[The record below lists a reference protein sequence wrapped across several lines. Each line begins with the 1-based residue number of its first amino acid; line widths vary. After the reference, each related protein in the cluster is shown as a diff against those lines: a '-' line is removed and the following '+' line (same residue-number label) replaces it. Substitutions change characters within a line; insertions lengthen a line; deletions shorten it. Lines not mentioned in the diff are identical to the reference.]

1 MTDLLSR
8 SNSDR
13 PAPVHAG
20 HEFTYRQDSPYSY
33 LQDRWRADRNP
44 SARERLKRHA
54 QEMDRLR
61 TAEIARAKRAS
72 DNGDFEF
79 RVNPGLAT
87 GQGGELIPPAWLN
100 EYFATAPR
108 PARVLAAL
116 APNFPL
122 PAGCQSVNVPR
133 ITTGTSNAVIVP
145 GAADDDVDV
154 LTAASSSQV
163 VTLTGQA
170 DVSLQALE
178 LSPLGAALDWA
189 FFTDMAEAYDS
200 DLEYQLTNGTGPA
213 TAGAL
218 DQLLGI
224 MNVTGINSVT
234 YTSASPTGS
243 GMFPYFGQMAAKI
256 GDNRGLSPEIFLMRT
271 ARWGWL
277 MTSEDSSLRPLEI
290 PTLAGGSPECP
301 GSLIGWPAWMS
312 NSLPATQGTGG
323 NQDVM
328 IVCRPSDLIVFEA
341 NPVTS
346 ANVEVLSGTLGARL
360 IYRNYAAALTS
371 RQPTSISVLSGTGM
385 VVQSGE

>member
-1 MTDLLSR
+1 M
-8 SNSDR
+8 
-13 PAPVHAG
+13 
-20 HEFTYRQDSPYSY
+20 
-33 LQDRWRADRNP
+33 
-44 SARERLKRHA
+44 
-54 QEMDRLR
+54 
-61 TAEIARAKRAS
+61 
-72 DNGDFEF
+72 
-79 RVNPGLAT
+79 
-87 GQGGELIPPAWLN
+87 
-100 EYFATAPR
+100 
-108 PARVLAAL
+108 LAAL

-122 PAGCQSVNVPR
+122 PVGCQSVNVPR

-271 ARWGWL
+271 ARSGL
-277 MTSEDSSLRPLEI
+277 AHDLGGQLAPPARDPDSRRRQPRMPGLAHR
-290 PTLAGGSPECP
+290 LAGMDEQLAPRHTGHRWKP
-301 GSLIGWPAWMS
+301 GRDDRA
-312 NSLPATQGTGG
+312 A
-323 NQDVM
+323 
-328 IVCRPSDLIVFEA
+328 RPSDLIVFEA
-341 NPVTS
+341 NPVTD